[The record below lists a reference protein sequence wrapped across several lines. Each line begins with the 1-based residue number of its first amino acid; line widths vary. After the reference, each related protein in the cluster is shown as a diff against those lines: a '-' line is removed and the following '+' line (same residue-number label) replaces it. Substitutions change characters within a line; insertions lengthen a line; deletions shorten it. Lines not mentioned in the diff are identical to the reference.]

1 MPGQTVIDLSL
12 STDDEG
18 PAATKEPS
26 TTVIKSKSTIGYA
39 SLPDHFLDIDGGTR
53 KRRELSPPQPVRLKA
68 PSSGS
73 SKSVIDGPQFLSTGT
88 AVDYF
93 LPLEDDDPIIWT
105 SSPKQKEVP
114 NCDRPQSGVPRR
126 TSLSD
131 SEDDLPDAQWLRLAQ
146 QRLAQVPERPPSTTS
161 LASKRLAPEGET
173 ALLGRKDKKS
183 PVLGIG
189 SPTKPAG
196 ENRSSRT
203 SKDSVAKRVKLTEE
217 EKLARAQQQ
226 EGARAAVRQTK
237 AREKEEARAAAKEAK
252 EREKEEDKER
262 KRLLKEEQAREKQK
276 DRDRAEAN
284 KLKLDKKLSTPEMI
298 VDLPISIDG
307 STIDT
312 QIKEFLKQIGVEVT
326 SYQSPVEN
334 VVRWRRKVESRF
346 NNKTG
351 CRELLAIKEIDS
363 EKHVMCLISANELA
377 ELVALDI
384 ANESQ
389 GLEEH
394 VARIK
399 SAFKDCIII
408 YMIEGLDSWI
418 RKNRNA
424 RNRAYTA
431 AVRSQLDSNTEDGSA
446 TGSTAST
453 RRKKQRT
460 DTVDEDMMED
470 ALLRLQVVHSCLLHH
485 AAASVETAEWVAHF
499 TEQIS
504 QIPYRQEQMTR
515 DAAFCMESGQVKSG
529 KDAEEVYTN
538 MLLANVRVTNPI
550 AHGIAAKY
558 PNVSALV
565 RGLEEKG
572 PTALE
577 HLK

>member
-18 PAATKEPS
+18 PAATEEPS
-26 TTVIKSKSTIGYA
+26 KAVSKSKSTIGYR
-39 SLPDHFLDIDGGTR
+39 SLLDQFLDIDGGTS
-53 KRRELSPPQPVRLKA
+53 KRRKLSPPQPVSRKA
-68 PSSGS
+68 TSEGPRNG
-73 SKSVIDGPQFLSTGT
+73 VVDGPQFLSTGT
-88 AVDYF
+88 AVNHF
-93 LPLEDDDPIIWT
+93 LPPEDDDPIIWT

-114 NCDRPQSGVPRR
+114 TRERGHSGVPRR
-126 TSLSD
+126 RSLSD

-146 QRLAQVPERPPSTTS
+146 QRLAQVPEKPRSTTS
-161 LASKRLAPEGET
+161 LASRRLAPGSET
-173 ALLGRKDKKS
+173 ALSERKDKKS
-183 PVLGIG
+183 LVPGTG
-189 SPTKPAG
+189 YPTKSAE
-196 ENRSSRT
+196 ENRSSRD
-203 SKDSVAKRVKLTEE
+203 SKGLVAKRVKLTEE
-217 EKLARAQQQ
+217 EKVARGQEQ
-226 EGARAAVRQTK
+226 EGARAAVRQAK
-237 AREKEEARAAAKEAK
+237 AREKDEARAAAKEAK
-252 EREKEEDKER
+252 DREKEEHKER

-276 DRDRAEAN
+276 DKDRAEAN

-298 VDLPISIDG
+298 VDLPISMEG

-326 SYQSPVEN
+326 SFQSPVEN

-346 NNKTG
+346 NDKTG

-377 ELVALDI
+377 DLVASDI
-384 ANESQ
+384 ENENQ

-399 SAFKDCIII
+399 SAFSDCILI
-408 YMIEGLDSWI
+408 YMIEGLDPWI

-431 AVRSQLDSNTEDGSA
+431 AVRSQLDSNIEDGSA

-460 DTVDEDMMED
+460 DTVDEDIIED
-470 ALLRLQVVHSCLLHH
+470 ALLRLQVVHNCLIHH

-504 QIPYRQEQMTR
+504 QIPYRY
-515 DAAFCMESGQVKSG
+515 AFLPTSVRLICSWHTG
-529 KDAEEVYTN
+529 KNRWRAMQLFVWSQD
-538 MLLANVRVTNPI
+538 
-550 AHGIAAKY
+550 K
-558 PNVSALV
+558 
-565 RGLEEKG
+565 
-572 PTALE
+572 
-577 HLK
+577 